1 MTKIL
6 ILSATGRSNMQ
17 LSQQI
22 QEQAQKLDIEA
33 EIIDLESLGLPLYT
47 VDQEAEGIPKEAVD
61 LTEKLI
67 QVAGFVFVC
76 PEYNGG
82 LTPASVNALNWIS
95 RTGGD
100 WRQCFSEKMV
110 LMATSSGGGG
120 QNLLRVMNT
129 QLQHLG
135 AIVLPRSVVVNSSKK
150 FSEQAAQAGLR
161 LIKRW
166 SGAPQ

>member
-1 MTKIL
+1 MNKTI
-6 ILSATGRSNMQ
+6 ILSATARSNME
-17 LSQQI
+17 LSKKIQQVA
-22 QEQAQKLDIEA
+22 QEIGLES
-33 EIIDLESLGLPLYT
+33 EIIDLEALNLPLYT
-47 VDQEAEGIPKEAVD
+47 LDQETKGIPDKAHE
-61 LTEKLI
+61 LTKKLSC
-67 QVAGFVFVC
+67 VAGFVFVS

-82 LTPASVNALNWIS
+82 LTPAAVNALNWIS

-135 AIVLPRSVVVNSSKK
+135 AIVLPRPVVVNASKK
-150 FSEQAAQAGLR
+150 FSPDAAKSGLE
-161 LIKRW
+161 LIKTW
-166 SGAPQ
+166 SKAK